1 MGTAA
6 APLDNGRMA
15 ALPTSLTLGPLRV
28 ETPVVLAPM
37 AGITNAAYRRLCA
50 EQGAGL
56 YVCEMITSRGLVEG
70 DETTRK
76 MLVFDELESVRSVQ
90 LYGTDPV
97 YIGKAVEILCADFG
111 VAHVDLNFG
120 CPVPKVTRKGGGG
133 ALPWKR
139 GLLGEIL
146 TSAVAAAAPY
156 DVPVTMKTRKG
167 LDDDHLTYL
176 DAGRIAEE
184 TGVAAITLHGR
195 TVQQAY
201 SGEADWDAIAALVDH
216 VDIPVLGNG
225 DIWEA
230 ADALRMVE
238 QTGVA
243 GVVVGRGCLGRPWL
257 FRDLAAAFHGEDVA
271 TLPTLGEVKVMM
283 RRHAELLAEHMGEE
297 RGCKE
302 FRKHITW
309 YLKGFPAGGELRHQ
323 LALVDSLDALDS
335 LLDGLDGDAPFPER
349 ELGTPRGR
357 QGAPRKKVVLPDG
370 WLDDT
375 DGRGSHLREDANETT
390 GG

>member
-1 MGTAA
+1 MTGPSPAPTA
-6 APLDNGRMA
+6 LRLGR
-15 ALPTSLTLGPLRV
+15 LTVDP
-28 ETPVVLAPM
+28 PVVLAPM
-37 AGITNAAYRRLCA
+37 AGVTNAAYRRLCS

-56 YVCEMITSRGLVEG
+56 YVCEMITSRGLVER
-70 DETTRK
+70 DRSTLA
-76 MLVFDELESVRSVQ
+76 MLAFDPAERVRSVQ
-90 LYGTDPV
+90 LYGVDPV
-97 YIGKAVEILCADFG
+97 YVGKAVEILCGEYG
-111 VAHVDLNFG
+111 VQHVDLNFG
-120 CPVPKVTRKGGGG
+120 CPVPKVTRKGGGS

-139 GLLGEIL
+139 RLLGDIL
-146 TSAVAAAAPY
+146 TSAVAAAEPY
-156 DVPVTMKTRKG
+156 DVPVTLKTRLG
-167 LDDDHLTYL
+167 IDDDHLTYL
-176 DAGRIAEE
+176 DAGRIAQDS
-184 TGVAAITLHGR
+184 GCAAIALHGR
-195 TVQQAY
+195 TAAQHY
-201 SGEADWDAIAALVDH
+201 SGRADWDAIAALVQH

-238 QTGVA
+238 QTGAA

-271 TLPTLGEVKVMM
+271 TLPTLGEVKAMM
-283 RRHAELLAEHMGEE
+283 RRHAELLSEHMGEE

-309 YLKGFPAGGELRHQ
+309 YLKGFPAGGELRHR
-323 LALVDSLDALDS
+323 LALVDSLASLDELLEDLDDA
-335 LLDGLDGDAPFPER
+335 APFPER

-375 DGRGSHLREDANETT
+375 DGRGSHLREDADETT

>member
-1 MGTAA
+1 
-6 APLDNGRMA
+6 MA
-15 ALPTSLTLGPLRV
+15 ALPTSLTLGSVRV
-28 ETPVVLAPM
+28 DTPVVLAPM

-176 DAGRIAEE
+176 DAGRIAQE
-184 TGVAAITLHGR
+184 TGVAAIALHGR
-195 TVQQAY
+195 TVAAGLLRRGRLGRDRRARRPRRHPGARQRRHL
-201 SGEADWDAIAALVDH
+201 GGRRRDADGRADRRRRRRRRPRAA
-216 VDIPVLGNG
+216 
-225 DIWEA
+225 WA
-230 ADALRMVE
+230 
-238 QTGVA
+238 
-243 GVVVGRGCLGRPWL
+243 GRGCS
-257 FRDLAAAFHGEDVA
+257 A
-271 TLPTLGEVKVMM
+271 TWPPPSTARTSPPSRRLGEVKVMM
-283 RRHAELLAEHMGEE
+283 RRHAELLSEHMGEE

-323 LALVDSLDALDS
+323 LALVDSLAALDV

-357 QGAPRKKVVLPDG
+357 QGAPRKKVVLPEG

>member
-1 MGTAA
+1 MT
-6 APLDNGRMA
+6 
-15 ALPTSLTLGPLRV
+15 ALPDSLTLGSLRV
-28 ETPVVLAPM
+28 DTPVVLAPM

-56 YVCEMITSRGLVEG
+56 YVCEMITSRGLVER

-76 MLVFDELESVRSVQ
+76 MLVFDDLETTRSVQ

-146 TSAVAAAAPY
+146 EHAVAAATPY

-176 DAGRIAEE
+176 DAGRIAQE
-184 TGVAAITLHGR
+184 TGVAAIALHGR
-195 TVQQAY
+195 TVVQAY

-238 QTGVA
+238 QTGAA

-271 TLPTLGEVKVMM
+271 TLPTLGEVKAMM
-283 RRHAELLAEHMGEE
+283 RRHAELLSEHMGEE

-323 LALVDSLDALDS
+323 LALVDSLASLDV

-375 DGRGSHLREDANETT
+375 DGRGSHLREDADETT